1 MSNTGKPDFLM
12 FALLKLGLLIT
23 FGSIDFVGDGDQSLW
38 GRVRRIGYLDDGSL
52 SALSRLPVLL
62 ILVAGASGLLA
73 WYGHTWTRRWGLRLS
88 GRPLPKE
95 AADHDDGPPDRRA
108 TGPKE

>member
-23 FGSIDFVGDGDQSLW
+23 FGSIDFVGDGDQSFW